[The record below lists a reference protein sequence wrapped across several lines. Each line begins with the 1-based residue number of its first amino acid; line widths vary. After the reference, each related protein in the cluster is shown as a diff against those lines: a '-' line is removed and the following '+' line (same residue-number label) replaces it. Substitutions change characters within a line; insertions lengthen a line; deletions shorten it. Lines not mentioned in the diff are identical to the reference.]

1 MVERQFVALKV
12 VGSSPTIHPL
22 SGVSSLKKFKIKK
35 KIFKKNTFLL
45 KNIKLEGGIS
55 TKLLPLFFVLKKI
68 NFNNISERDFK
79 KNFILCLSQKLY
91 NTKTTI
97 FCGKNLNTF
106 SVGSII
112 KYFKVK
118 QSKYIRRNLK
128 GTKIFLN
135 FLKNIFFKKYFYSC
149 KNKNFFFK
157 INGFD
162 YNLHYYKK
170 FYKTFYKN
178 LTQNSMYFLINLKIN
193 FNKKKDKK
201 IKAIKKR
208 LKKKILLNFLKNMN

>member
-1 MVERQFVALKV
+1 MALKV
-12 VGSSPTIHPL
+12 VGSNPTIHPL
-22 SGVSSLKKFKIKK
+22 LGIPFLKKFKIKK

-45 KNIKLEGGIS
+45 KNIKFEKNIS
-55 TKLLPLFFVLKKI
+55 TKLLPLFFILKKTKYSNVLEI
-68 NFNNISERDFK
+68 GLKN
-79 KNFILCLSQKLY
+79 NFILCLSQKLY

-97 FCGKNLNTF
+97 FSEKNLNTF
-106 SVGSII
+106 SIGSII
-112 KYFKVK
+112 KYFKIK

-135 FLKNIFFKKYFYSC
+135 FIKNIFNKKYFYIC
-149 KNKNFFFK
+149 KNKNIFLK

-170 FYKTFYKN
+170 FYKSFFKGFTKN
-178 LTQNSMYFLINLKIN
+178 SVFFLINLKIN
-193 FNKKKDKK
+193 FNKSKGKK